1 MPTTGH
7 GCVSGSRRGCGV
19 ECPRL
24 PGWYPQAVPAFASW
38 GAAVFN
44 E

>member
-1 MPTTGH
+1 MPTTGL
-7 GCVSGSRRGCGV
+7 GCAGGGAHRGV

-24 PGWYPQAVPAFASW
+24 PGWYPQALSAFASW
-38 GAAVFN
+38 DAAMFN